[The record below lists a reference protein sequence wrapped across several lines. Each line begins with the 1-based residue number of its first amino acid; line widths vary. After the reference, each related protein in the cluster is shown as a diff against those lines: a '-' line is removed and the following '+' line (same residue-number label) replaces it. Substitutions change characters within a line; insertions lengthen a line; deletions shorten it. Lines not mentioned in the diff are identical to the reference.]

1 MTQFCTY
8 VLLLGCFVASAGAA
22 ETQYQSRDI
31 SFAGAAGD
39 SLSGSLTLPD
49 GKGPFPVI
57 VLLGGSERLDRTGI
71 YNWAN
76 ADAFVEQG
84 MAVFSFDSPGRG
96 KSEGNR
102 WGRTHEE
109 RTSDALA
116 AIRAIA
122 SRPDI
127 IEESIG
133 LYGVSEGG
141 VIAFRA
147 ASLSKSVAFA
157 ITISAPAVPFESNV
171 DNKVRT
177 LCMLSGLQG
186 EPLDKLVTFNRMT
199 VALARG
205 SNMIDAIE
213 LTKTVEEWND
223 PKWKSLISL
232 VKKQSN
238 VNRESTRDA
247 FVEIAKQWESTDWF
261 QRNKKLR
268 ELQIPLLQLMGFDLS
283 DLDAELDEPL
293 TARSLVEFD
302 SAVLAK
308 ISASDSPNAML
319 MTADRSREEDPV
331 TFLMK
336 VTCPTLCI
344 YGEKDHDM
352 STYPK
357 IVRDVFSS
365 TKHGDSTVRV
375 FEGAGHQ
382 LEVTN
387 GKRVTGG
394 DHRKYRHK
402 EVDPLILSWI
412 LKRFPATP

>member
-1 MTQFCTY
+1 MTRFCMY
-8 VLLLGCFVASAGAA
+8 ALLLGCFVANAGAA

-39 SLSGSLTLPD
+39 SLSGSLTLPN
-49 GKGPFPVI
+49 GKGPFPAI

-84 MAVFSFDSPGRG
+84 IAVFSFDSPGRG

-116 AIRAIA
+116 AISAIA

-157 ITISAPAVPFESNV
+157 IAISAPAVPFESNV

-223 PKWKSLISL
+223 PKWQSLISL
-232 VKKQSN
+232 LKKQSN

-247 FVEIAKQWESTDWF
+247 FVEIAKEWESTDWF

-268 ELQIPLLQLMGFDLS
+268 ELQTPLLQLMGFDLS

-308 ISASDSPNAML
+308 ISASDSPTAML

-352 STYPK
+352 STYPG
-357 IVRDVFSS
+357 IIRDVFSS

-387 GKRVTGG
+387 GKPVKGG
-394 DHRKYRHK
+394 ALRKHRHK

>member
-1 MTQFCTY
+1 MKQFCTY
-8 VLLLGCFVASAGAA
+8 MLLLGCFVANAGAA

-39 SLSGSLTLPD
+39 SLSGSLTLPN
-49 GKGPFPVI
+49 GKGPFPAI

-84 MAVFSFDSPGRG
+84 IAVFSFDSPGRG

-116 AIRAIA
+116 AISAIA

-247 FVEIAKQWESTDWF
+247 FVEIAKEWESTDWF

-268 ELQIPLLQLMGFDLS
+268 ELQTPLLQLMGFDLS

-293 TARSLVEFD
+293 TVRSLVEFD

-308 ISASDSPNAML
+308 ISVSDSPNAML

-331 TFLMK
+331 TYLMK

-387 GKRVTGG
+387 GKPVTGG
-394 DHRKYRHK
+394 ALRKYRHM

>member
-1 MTQFCTY
+1 MKQFCTY
-8 VLLLGCFVASAGAA
+8 MLLLGCFVANAGAA
-22 ETQYQSRDI
+22 ETHYQSKDI
-31 SFAGAAGD
+31 SFPGAAGD
-39 SLSGSLTLPD
+39 SLSGTLTLPN
-49 GKGPFPVI
+49 GKGPFPAI

-76 ADAFVEQG
+76 ADAFVEHG
-84 MAVFSFDSPGRG
+84 IAVFSFDSPGRG

-116 AIRAIA
+116 AIRALE
-122 SRPDI
+122 SRRDI
-127 IEESIG
+127 IEESVG

-141 VIAFRA
+141 VITFRA
-147 ASLSKSVAFA
+147 ASLSKGVAFA
-157 ITISAPAVPFESNV
+157 VTISAPAVPFESNV
-171 DNKVRT
+171 DNKVKT
-177 LCMLSGLQG
+177 LCLLSGLQG
-186 EPLDKLVTFNRMT
+186 EPLDKLVTFNRLT

-205 SNMIDAIE
+205 SNMIDAID
-213 LTKTVEEWND
+213 LKKTVEDWND
-223 PKWKSLISL
+223 PKWKKLISL
-232 VKKQSN
+232 LEKQSK
-238 VNRESTRDA
+238 VNREATRDA
-247 FVEIAKQWESTDWF
+247 FIEIAKKWESTDWF

-268 ELQIPLLQLMGFDLS
+268 ELQTPLLQLMGFDLS
-283 DLDAELDEPL
+283 DLDAELDEPV

-308 ISASDSPNAML
+308 ISVSDSPNAML
-319 MTADRSREEDPV
+319 MTADPSREDDPV

-336 VTCPTLCI
+336 ITCPVLCI

-375 FEGAGHQ
+375 LEDAGHQ

-387 GKRVTGG
+387 GKLVTGRAL
-394 DHRKYRHK
+394 RKYRHK
-402 EVDPLILSWI
+402 EVDPLILDWI
-412 LKRFPATP
+412 VKRLPATP